1 MIFGQGLYNKTKGIF
16 YFAAMNKRMLF
27 LGLGPILFIG
37 FNFIPFSNS
46 QQAFVLGVLVWMLS
60 WWMSN
65 LIPLGV
71 TALLPMILFPIGE
84 VLEAKTVGAL
94 YGHPI
99 IFLFLGGF
107 ALGLAIEK
115 WNLHRRI
122 ALNIL
127 LRSGRS
133 PERILLG
140 TMGSTALLS
149 MWISNTATTV
159 MMLPIGLSLH
169 QLLIEK
175 MEDAKAARH
184 FGIALMLGIA
194 YAANIGGMATL
205 IGTPPNLVLASL
217 SSSVLEREVPFSNW
231 MLFAMPLSLGL
242 FFLVWYFLARI
253 LFPTKTIMLKGIEP
267 MLNQE
272 LENLGPMKG
281 AEKRVALILMAMAF
295 LWIFRSQLNRFTS
308 LEQLSDT
315 IIAIAGM
322 ISLFLIPAQRKGR
335 ALLIEK
341 DLGRLPWN
349 IILLFGG
356 GLSLAKALEVSQLV
370 QSIAQ
375 VLVNSGWQSLLIISL
390 LVCIFAVFLTEVM
403 SNVALVSVF
412 VPVAFIIA
420 RELGFDP
427 WSLAV
432 PLTLGA
438 SCAFMFPV
446 ATPPN
451 AIVYS
456 SGFLKTQDMARAGL
470 IFNLLSILII
480 SLYSYFLMPLIF

>member
-1 MIFGQGLYNKTKGIF
+1 MYRRLLTL
-16 YFAAMNKRMLF
+16 A
-27 LGLGPILFIG
+27 LGPVLFG
-37 FNFIPFSNS
+37 VLNLLPFLEW
-46 QQAFVLGVLVWMLS
+46 QQAYALGTLAWMLT

-71 TALLPMILFPIGE
+71 TALLPMVLLPIAGIID
-84 VLEAKTVGAL
+84 AKTVGAL

-127 LRSGRS
+127 LRSGDS
-133 PERILLG
+133 AAKILLG
-140 TMGSTALLS
+140 AMLATALLS

-169 QLLIEK
+169 QLIGEKIEDK
-175 MEDAKAARH
+175 KAAKG

-205 IGTPPNLVLASL
+205 IGTPPNLVFASL
-217 SSSVLEREVPFSNW
+217 SSSALNREVPFADW
-231 MLFAMPLSLGL
+231 MLFALPLSALL
-242 FFLVWYFLARI
+242 FILVWYLLAKVFYPSKEVKI
-253 LFPTKTIMLKGIEP
+253 GKIEGLLKTELKKMGRAGSA
-267 MLNQE
+267 E
-272 LENLGPMKG
+272 L
-281 AEKRVALILMAMAF
+281 RVAFILLSMAV
-295 LWIFRSQLNRFTS
+295 LWIFRTQLSRLPGLS
-308 LEQLSDT
+308 GLSDT

-322 ISLFLIPAQRKGR
+322 LALFLIPSQKKGE
-335 ALLIEK
+335 ALLREK
-341 DLGRLPWN
+341 DLGKLPWN

-356 GLSLAKALEVSQLV
+356 GLSMAKALEITQVVQNIAELV
-370 QSIAQ
+370 MQS
-375 VLVNSGWQSLLIISL
+375 NWQSLFVISL
-390 LVCIFAVFLTEVM
+390 LICAFAVFLTEVM

-412 VPVAFIIA
+412 IPVAFIIA
-420 RELGFDP
+420 QELGFDA
-427 WSLAV
+427 WALAI

-456 SGFLKTQDMARAGL
+456 SGLLKTKEMAKAGL
-470 IFNLLSILII
+470 IFNFLSILII
-480 SLYSYFLMPLIF
+480 SVYSYYFIPLIFF

>member
-1 MIFGQGLYNKTKGIF
+1 MK
-16 YFAAMNKRMLF
+16 KRL
-27 LGLGPILFIG
+27 LILALGPILFALLQLLPFAGDQAVVIG
-37 FNFIPFSNS
+37 
-46 QQAFVLGVLVWMLS
+46 ALAWMLF

-65 LIPLGV
+65 QIPLGV
-71 TALLPMILFPIGE
+71 TALLPILIFPIAGI
-84 VLEAKTVGAL
+84 LEAKTVGAL

-127 LRSGRS
+127 LISGAG
-133 PERILLG
+133 PDKIILG
-140 TMGSTALLS
+140 AMAATALLS

-159 MMLPIGLSLH
+159 MMLPIGLSLYR
-169 QLLIEK
+169 LLET
-175 MEDAKAARH
+175 EVGEGKAARN

-205 IGTPPNLVLASL
+205 IGTPPNLVFASL
-217 SSSVLEREVPFSNW
+217 SSSSLGREVA
-231 MLFAMPLSLGL
+231 FADWLIFALPLSIVL
-242 FFLVWYFLARI
+242 FFIIWFFLARVFFNSKSMV
-253 LFPTKTIMLKGIEP
+253 LGDLKP
-267 MLNQE
+267 MLGKE
-272 LENLGPMKG
+272 LKDMGKASK
-281 AEKRVALILMAMAF
+281 AERRVAGVLIIMAC
-295 LWIFRSQLNRFTS
+295 LWVFRGQLNAIN
-308 LEQLSDT
+308 LLADLNDT

-322 ISLFLIPAQRKGR
+322 IALFVIPGGEGKK
-335 ALLIEK
+335 ALLREK
-341 DLGRLPWN
+341 DLGKLPWN

-356 GLSLAKALEVSQLV
+356 GLSLAKALEVTQVV
-370 QSIAQ
+370 QSLAEVILQ
-375 VLVNSGWQSLLIISL
+375 SGWQSVLMVSLII
-390 LVCIFAVFLTEVM
+390 CAFAVFLTEVM

-420 RELGFDP
+420 QQLGMDE
-427 WSLAV
+427 WILAI

-456 SGFLKTQDMARAGL
+456 SGFIRTKDMARVGFV
-470 IFNLLSILII
+470 FNLIAVLLIAI
-480 SLYSYFLMPLIF
+480 YSYYFIPIVFN